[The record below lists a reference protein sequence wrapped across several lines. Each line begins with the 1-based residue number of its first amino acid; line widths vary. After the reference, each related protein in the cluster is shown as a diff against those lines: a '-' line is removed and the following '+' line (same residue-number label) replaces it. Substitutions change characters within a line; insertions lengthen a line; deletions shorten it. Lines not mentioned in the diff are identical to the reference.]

1 MTALITGA
9 NRGVGAALL
18 AKYRSA
24 GLTAVGTSRGA
35 DDLYDLDV
43 TDVESFL
50 ALANTLQGMPIE
62 NLICNAGVLQ
72 DKGWGLDGPYTAST
86 FADTFA
92 ANVTGVFETIRTLLP
107 NVRAANGKIA
117 IISSQMGSNTL
128 ATGGNYAY
136 RASKAAALNLGRNLA
151 TDLSPEGI
159 AVGIYHPGWVRTDM
173 GGDNA
178 DISMEESANGLFDR
192 IADLN
197 MAKTGCFETWD
208 GQDHP
213 L

>member
-128 ATGGNYAY
+128 ATGGN
-136 RASKAAALNLGRNLA
+136 
-151 TDLSPEGI
+151 
-159 AVGIYHPGWVRTDM
+159 
-173 GGDNA
+173 
-178 DISMEESANGLFDR
+178 
-192 IADLN
+192 
-197 MAKTGCFETWD
+197 
-208 GQDHP
+208 
-213 L
+213 

>member
-1 MTALITGA
+1 MTTLITGA

-24 GLTAVGTSRGA
+24 GLKTVGTSRGS

-43 TDVESFL
+43 TDAESHL
-50 ALANTLQGMPIE
+50 ALANTLQGMPIQ

-72 DKGWGLDGPYTAST
+72 DKGWGLDGPYTSST

-128 ATGGNYAY
+128 AKGGNYAY

-151 TDLSPEGI
+151 TDLSPKGI
-159 AVGIYHPGWVRTDM
+159 AVGIYHPG
-173 GGDNA
+173 
-178 DISMEESANGLFDR
+178 
-192 IADLN
+192 
-197 MAKTGCFETWD
+197 
-208 GQDHP
+208 
-213 L
+213 